1 MDGAYHGH
9 TRAALDLSPYKFDG
23 PGGSGRPPYVHV
35 LPCPD
40 PYRGEHLDGRKA
52 ARAAVAEA
60 RAAGGRIAAFFS
72 ESVLSCG
79 GQIVFPDGYLADV
92 YDEMRQ
98 EGAVCIAD
106 EVRTFAM
113 LLVGNATAV
122 SNHSSG
128 PETWQQMWSMSM
140 QVQTGFGRAGSAFWA
155 FETQVGLMVTEQRA
169 QRPQR
174 MPVF

>member
-1 MDGAYHGH
+1 MPVPGATHVAVMDGAYHGH

-40 PYRGEHLDGRKA
+40 PYRGEHLDGRAA

-106 EVRTFAM
+106 EVRGRTFCLCLSVPNTSVM
-113 LLVGNATAV
+113 
-122 SNHSSG
+122 SSCND
-128 PETWQQMWSMSM
+128 SC
-140 QVQTGFGRAGSAFWA
+140 
-155 FETQVGLMVTEQRA
+155 
-169 QRPQR
+169 
-174 MPVF
+174 